1 MTVNML
7 PFLSLLFLQFQ
18 GGLSIR
24 CYTDLTGPNSAG
36 GIEHCDGDSVCSA
49 ARIIFR
55 EDGVLRKAM
64 SRKCVTR
71 TPDRAESDWPWC
83 SEEWA
88 GGDEGGMEV
97 LTCFCNRDFCN
108 DNNFLR
114 GKFNEWTATTMARLK
129 AGPTHILDIVISL
142 ATGAVV
148 LFFIALVFV
157 NLPWS
162 PFSRKSSDQKEDDTE
177 DEEDEEADGED
188 SLSQDN
194 ADVEQESSGREK
206 ED

>member
-1 MTVNML
+1 V
-7 PFLSLLFLQFQ
+7 
-18 GGLSIR
+18 SIR
-24 CYTDLTGPNSAG
+24 CYSDLTGPNSAG

-71 TPDRAESDWPWC
+71 TPDRDDSDWPWC

-97 LTCFCNRDFCN
+97 LTCFCKQDFCN

-129 AGPTHILDIVISL
+129 AGPTHILDIIISV

-148 LFFIALVFV
+148 LFFIALILT
-157 NLPWS
+157 NLPFG
-162 PFSRKSSDQKEDDTE
+162 PFAKKNRGKEE
-177 DEEDEEADGED
+177 EEDGDDGEEESEGKD
-188 SLSQDN
+188 LSKNDED
-194 ADVEQESSGREK
+194 AKPAREK